1 MINIYKRRKE
11 LNLTLEEIARVIGVS
26 KSTVKKWEAGYI
38 KNMRRDK
45 IVKLATALNVS
56 PIEILNIDSSPQSS
70 ELQASILNDNLTK
83 KLDDLLSKAFGEKTE
98 DTFAL
103 IIKDKK
109 IFLANSKTSHLKYIL
124 EFIK

>member
-11 LNLTLEEIARVIGVS
+11 LNLTLEEIACFVGVS

-45 IVKLATALNVS
+45 IKKLATILDVCPLEFLSLDVPLQNSQLPVSFLN
-56 PIEILNIDSSPQSS
+56 E
-70 ELQASILNDNLTK
+70 NLTE
-83 KLDDLLSKAFGEKTE
+83 KLAAILAEAFDTKIE

-109 IFLANSKTSHLKYIL
+109 IFLANSQTNHLKYIL
-124 EFIK
+124 DSIK